1 MKHFFNTLDKR
12 KVFLLSFFMAFLCLL
27 PFLIRDGFFFL
38 YYGDYN
44 MQQLPFYTLVHRAI
58 RNGELFLNFTTDLGS
73 SIYSSYS
80 FYLLGSPF
88 FWITI
93 PFPEVSLPYLMPF
106 LLMLK
111 LGLSSVTAF
120 HYLKRHTTDTRSAC
134 IGALLY
140 TFSGFQTMNLVFN
153 HFLDVAVFFPLYLV
167 CLEQLAEE
175 GKRLRFALCTA
186 LMAVINY
193 YFFFGEVVFLILY
206 TLVKYAFPLKKQL
219 KVLITI
225 LLEGFTGV
233 LLSGFFFL
241 PSILAVSGNHRVSDV
256 LSGSGL
262 FFYPDWRLYASL
274 LKNLFLPPDPIQ
286 VSSIFSTDQGML
298 ASVSLFLPLFSASGV
313 IAFFFCKT
321 KQEPALKR
329 AHFIKL
335 LLILCGIFAL
345 IPVLN
350 ASFSAFN
357 AAYYTRWFYMPVLI
371 MSAATAITIENFD
384 KRAFA
389 VGTLTCAA
397 MFLIILTLAGLSD
410 HLSGN
415 LGDALAVSNRT
426 LLTSELFGLGICL
439 LFLVYLVFIQRKKAN
454 LMYLNGML
462 ISTILVCGILTY
474 SQISQGY
481 QLVGEWGRA
490 QYRQQISL
498 NKDELP
504 QDGLFY
510 RVETESD
517 LVNYS
522 MYWDV
527 PSVSC
532 FLSTVPGSIMDFYD
546 FAGIKRNVSSQLPS
560 DRPGIRSLLSVR
572 CFIETDTQ
580 ADSSHQLA
588 IHEND
593 NWLHMGAVFSSFM
606 RQSEYD
612 KLSAAEQDLVL
623 LTALVVPDDADLPF
637 SELSAKDF
645 QAQLAKTT
653 DSGYLS
659 AQCEARN
666 QTAADSFTYTD
677 TQLDLTYQN
686 GTGGLLFLS
695 IPYSTGFQAYVDGA
709 KTEIQRVD
717 GGLMAVVLP
726 VGATTVTL
734 HYSEP
739 GLIPGCLLTLLG
751 AIFAVIQFLINR
763 RHRKEAVR

>member
-44 MQQLPFYTLVHRAI
+44 MQQLPFYTLVPRAV
-58 RNGELFLNFTTDLGS
+58 RNGELFLNLTTDLGS

-93 PFPEVSLPYLMPF
+93 PFPEASLPYLMPF

-206 TLVKYAFPLKKQL
+206 TLIKYTLPLKKQL
-219 KVLITI
+219 KVLISI

-256 LSGSGL
+256 LSGNGL
-262 FFYPDWRLYASL
+262 FFYSDWRLYASL

-321 KQEPALKR
+321 KQEPALKH

-371 MSAATAITIENFD
+371 MSAATAIAIENFD

-389 VGTLTCAA
+389 VGTLACAA
-397 MFLIILTLAGLSD
+397 MFLILLTLAGLSG
-410 HLSGN
+410 HLSGS
-415 LGDALAVSNRT
+415 LGDALAVSNRA

-454 LMYLNGML
+454 LRYLNGML
-462 ISTILVCGILTY
+462 VSTILVCGILTY
-474 SQISQGY
+474 SQISHGY

-517 LVNYS
+517 LANYS

-546 FAGIKRNVSSQLPS
+546 FAGIERNVSSQIPS

-580 ADSSHQLA
+580 ADSPHQLA

-593 NWLHMGAVFSSFM
+593 NCLQRIFKHSL
-606 RQSEYD
+606 Q
-612 KLSAAEQDLVL
+612 KLPILTICLRSVKHETRL
-623 LTALVVPDDADLPF
+623 LPIP
-637 SELSAKDF
+637 
-645 QAQLAKTT
+645 
-653 DSGYLS
+653 
-659 AQCEARN
+659 
-666 QTAADSFTYTD
+666 
-677 TQLDLTYQN
+677 
-686 GTGGLLFLS
+686 LLIRIRS
-695 IPYSTGFQAYVDGA
+695 
-709 KTEIQRVD
+709 
-717 GGLMAVVLP
+717 
-726 VGATTVTL
+726 
-734 HYSEP
+734 
-739 GLIPGCLLTLLG
+739 
-751 AIFAVIQFLINR
+751 
-763 RHRKEAVR
+763 